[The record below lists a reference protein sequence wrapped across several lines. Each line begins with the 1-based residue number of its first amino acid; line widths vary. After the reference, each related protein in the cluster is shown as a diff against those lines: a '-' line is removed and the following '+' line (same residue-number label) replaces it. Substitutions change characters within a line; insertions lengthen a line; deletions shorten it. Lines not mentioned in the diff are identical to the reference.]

1 MRPLTQNT
9 AKMLLVG
16 AAGGQHRRAVS
27 TRPARSRVA
36 RRKAVPAS
44 ARYFADLELCNESQN
59 ARPYSRLLPKRL
71 CYPKRMTASAYN
83 AITSQLCPK
92 AAALSE
98 KNFSLSEKQTMQY
111 ELIIDR
117 RTLRHR
123 EPICAMGWPK
133 LRQGVVLSN
142 ARARLLSAQFAIGVL
157 AQNSFMAR
165 ANAMTALI
173 PPQTLA
179 EAAIRHW
186 RNPGIAWR
194 SSRHFADIAA
204 VDLLVYRIRLFSIS
218 TEIDTLPPSAQFASV
233 TVSRLKLSNRWKV
246 KEKLLC
252 ASVFTSL
259 F

>member
-1 MRPLTQNT
+1 
-9 AKMLLVG
+9 
-16 AAGGQHRRAVS
+16 
-27 TRPARSRVA
+27 
-36 RRKAVPAS
+36 
-44 ARYFADLELCNESQN
+44 
-59 ARPYSRLLPKRL
+59 
-71 CYPKRMTASAYN
+71 MTASAYN

-165 ANAMTALI
+165 ANAMIALI

-194 SSRHFADIAA
+194 SSRHFAHIAA
-204 VDLLVYRIRLFSIS
+204 ADLLVYRIRLFSIA
-218 TEIDTLPPSAQFASV
+218 TEIDTLPRSGFSILLTLFRLASRRVCCLTGRLPDSVLECSGHRRILSESAAETIDINS
-233 TVSRLKLSNRWKV
+233 LNR
-246 KEKLLC
+246 
-252 ASVFTSL
+252 TG
-259 F
+259 